1 MNIIGVWSPQFAE
14 QVVAVSRPRAGGLG
28 SVPRRKVS
36 RLRSSIVKDKT
47 SRVASGYAAFKFL
60 PLFFVGICCRGLPG
74 LVSEEPGRTCVRG
87 AGNVQLLKLCC
98 SQILHVFRLL
108 WLMIFFV
115 LKPAFCAALVPC
127 THIHIV
133 LYFDPISVPPVLL
146 WSCIIQAPPQAYC
159 CAHPRL
165 FLRRSPGVLH
175 SHPCQLGSAAAGWI
189 RAVLWEE
196 PRLMQAHRMYSQQTQ
211 AASTLN
217 QDYFKISFKLHSEE
231 ISTWRMSLGE
241 MWKPSCSSH
250 VEIGKVQ
257 VLVLPELS
265 RRCSGNETF
274 LLPSCRTEVATV
286 GEGRVFFG
294 DHKR

>member
-1 MNIIGVWSPQFAE
+1 M
-14 QVVAVSRPRAGGLG
+14 
-28 SVPRRKVS
+28 
-36 RLRSSIVKDKT
+36 KDKT

-146 WSCIIQAPPQAYC
+146 WSCIIQAPPR
-159 CAHPRL
+159 HIVVHI
-165 FLRRSPGVLH
+165 PGCFCGGPQVFSTAILVN
-175 SHPCQLGSAAAGWI
+175 SDQQPLAESVPC
-189 RAVLWEE
+189 
-196 PRLMQAHRMYSQQTQ
+196 
-211 AASTLN
+211 
-217 QDYFKISFKLHSEE
+217 F
-231 ISTWRMSLGE
+231 
-241 MWKPSCSSH
+241 
-250 VEIGKVQ
+250 GK
-257 VLVLPELS
+257 S
-265 RRCSGNETF
+265 R
-274 LLPSCRTEVATV
+274 V
-286 GEGRVFFG
+286 
-294 DHKR
+294 